1 MSLLPRAKCS
11 LSPTNCLVPLPNAMA
26 EAATF
31 WPHAHS
37 VTPYDDTE
45 SKAAH
50 TKDAAAVLCPL
61 HALCFVC
68 DPRCYESGS
77 YRCMIFQSDRTF

>member
-1 MSLLPRAKCS
+1 MLLE
-11 LSPTNCLVPLPNAMA
+11 PTNCLVPLPNAMA

-50 TKDAAAVLCPL
+50 TKDVAVVLCPL
-61 HALCFVC
+61 HGTLFCVRPTLLQEWVISLY
-68 DPRCYESGS
+68 DISV
-77 YRCMIFQSDRTF
+77 